1 MIASFFLF
9 VKCSLP
15 VVFRANPLLKGKK
28 CHYGE
33 ADSGFFFS
41 SLGFDEDERSNDLRW
56 NFISHIRLLRQ
67 TAFFYL
73 NLANIT
79 QVDITYGLLGVS
91 LSIKTYPS
99 PSTRTIS
106 LLSCPRV
113 VNHDTRGK
121 SQKHNEGLT
130 LHLLV
135 SIVLIDSYKQ
145 FVTRLKNYI

>member
-73 NLANIT
+73 NLANQLRWT
-79 QVDITYGLLGVS
+79 SLTVS
-91 LSIKTYPS
+91 WGFRYLSKRTPLHPQGRSACYPVHES
-99 PSTRTIS
+99 
-106 LLSCPRV
+106 
-113 VNHDTRGK
+113 
-121 SQKHNEGLT
+121 
-130 LHLLV
+130 
-135 SIVLIDSYKQ
+135 
-145 FVTRLKNYI
+145 